1 MEKIDEKIEKT
12 PELEM
17 TSEKQ
22 TEEKIEQESATEIV
36 QEQPET
42 EPKIEE
48 KPVEIS
54 EAASESMEIETENE
68 EETIEVVMETKAEE
82 IEVAPEAEVSAETE
96 EDSTFEHMLEESLA
110 NIKKLEV
117 GDKVKGEIL
126 NITDS
131 YIFVSLG
138 GKRDAYAEKADYLD
152 KKGNLKYQVGDQ
164 LAGYIV
170 KYSETETLIARS
182 LMTVNINVLHGAFD
196 EKIPIKGK
204 VTSLTKGGYNID
216 VSGIRVFCPLSHI
229 DAKLVVD
236 PKKFIGQVFDFRII
250 DFKDNGRNIVVSR
263 RAILDEERNKIKIET
278 LAKLKVDDVIQGVVT
293 RLTSFGAFVEL
304 GGIEG
309 LMHISQFSWTRIES
323 PSDVLNIGD
332 KVEVK
337 IIKLQGEKISL
348 SMKALQENPLDKA
361 FVELKEGEIVKCR
374 VLRNLPFGSFVEIRS
389 GVEGLIP
396 ISELSRGRRI
406 ASPSEVVTEG
416 EFVEAQILRVDPEKR
431 KISLSLKALQP
442 DPWDDIDQ
450 VLNENDVVSGIIE
463 NVVSFGAFIKVKDG
477 VTGLLPGAKL
487 KIAGIKMDKANVGE
501 EFKVRVVKIDKIEKR
516 ISLEPTNMPESVSE
530 DKDDWNKYKK
540 QKQKKQDIDE
550 DNPFAN
556 L

>member
-1 MEKIDEKIEKT
+1 MERIDEKIEKT
-12 PELEM
+12 SELEM

-22 TEEKIEQESATEIV
+22 TEENIEQEPATEV
-36 QEQPET
+36 VLEQPET

-48 KPVEIS
+48 KLS
-54 EAASESMEIETENE
+54 EEVSESMEIETENE

-82 IEVAPEAEVSAETE
+82 IEAAPEAEVSAETV
-96 EDSTFEHMLEESLA
+96 EDPTFEHMLEESLA

-164 LAGYIV
+164 LSGYVV

-236 PKKFIGQVFDFRII
+236 PKKYIGHFFDFRII

-263 RAILDEERNKIKIET
+263 RAILDEERNKIKKET
-278 LAKLKVDDVIQGVVT
+278 LAKLNVGDVIQGVVT

-361 FVELKEGEIVKCR
+361 FDELKEGEIVKCR

-463 NVVSFGAFIKVKDG
+463 NVVSFGAFIKIKDG

>member
-1 MEKIDEKIEKT
+1 MERIDEKIEKT
-12 PELEM
+12 SELEM

-22 TEEKIEQESATEIV
+22 TEENIEQEPATEV
-36 QEQPET
+36 VLEQPET

-48 KPVEIS
+48 KLS
-54 EAASESMEIETENE
+54 EEVSESMEIETENE

-82 IEVAPEAEVSAETE
+82 IEAAPEAEVSAETV
-96 EDSTFEHMLEESLA
+96 EDPTFEHMLEESLA

-164 LAGYIV
+164 LSGYVV

-236 PKKFIGQVFDFRII
+236 PKKYIGQFFDFRII

-263 RAILDEERNKIKIET
+263 RAILDEERNKIKKET
-278 LAKLKVDDVIQGVVT
+278 LAKLNVGDVIQGVVT

-361 FVELKEGEIVKCR
+361 FDELKEGEIVKCR

-463 NVVSFGAFIKVKDG
+463 NVVSFGAFIKIKDG

>member
-1 MEKIDEKIEKT
+1 MERIDEKIEKT
-12 PELEM
+12 SELEM

-22 TEEKIEQESATEIV
+22 TEENIEQEPATEV
-36 QEQPET
+36 VLEQPET

-48 KPVEIS
+48 KLS
-54 EAASESMEIETENE
+54 EEVSESMEIETENE

-82 IEVAPEAEVSAETE
+82 IEAAPEAEVSAETV
-96 EDSTFEHMLEESLA
+96 EDPTFEHMLEESLA

-164 LAGYIV
+164 LSGYVV

-236 PKKFIGQVFDFRII
+236 PKKYIGQVFDFRII

-263 RAILDEERNKIKIET
+263 RAILDEERNKIKKET
-278 LAKLKVDDVIQGVVT
+278 LAKLNVGDVIQGVVT

-361 FVELKEGEIVKCR
+361 FDELKEGEIVKCR

-463 NVVSFGAFIKVKDG
+463 NVVSFGAFIKIKDG